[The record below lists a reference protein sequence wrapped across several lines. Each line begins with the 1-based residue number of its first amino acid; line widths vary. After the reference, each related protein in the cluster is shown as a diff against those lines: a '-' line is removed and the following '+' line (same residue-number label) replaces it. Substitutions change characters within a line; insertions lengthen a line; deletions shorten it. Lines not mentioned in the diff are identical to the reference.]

1 MSPFARYDRLDVEKR
16 RRIMD
21 AATAEF
27 VEKGYEDAS
36 MNQIIAAAGISKG
49 SFYYYFED
57 KADLFV
63 TVLREHVVLEEY
75 MDLARLDDATCHEE
89 FWRFTSEMSREAMRR
104 VEESPVIVRL
114 GKIAATLSPS
124 VREHHAVQAFY
135 AEASGYV
142 VRLIASGQRARA
154 IRDDLPMPV
163 LIKLWMSVDA
173 VLSEWGSQTWE
184 TDPPERRDEVIG
196 VTLDAFKRLFSPLE
210 VDP

>member
-1 MSPFARYDRLDVEKR
+1 MSPFARYDRLDVEKQ

-21 AATAEF
+21 SATAEF

-57 KADLFV
+57 KTDLFV
-63 TVLREHVVLEEY
+63 TVLREHIVIEEY
-75 MDLARLDDATCHEE
+75 MDLDHLDEATCHEE

-104 VEESPVIVRL
+104 VESSPVIMKL
-114 GKIAATLSPS
+114 GQIVATLSPS
-124 VREHHAVQAFY
+124 AREHHAVQEFY
-135 AEASGYV
+135 AEASGYA

-163 LIKLWMSVDA
+163 LIKLWMSVDT
-173 VLSEWGSQTWE
+173 VLSEWGYQTWE
-184 TDPPERRDEVIG
+184 ADPPERRDEVMVI
-196 VTLDAFKRLFSPLE
+196 TLDAFKRLFSPCE
-210 VDP
+210 ADS